1 MIPCTDSCQWQRDG
15 LCTLDT
21 CSTAGQPSAG
31 HPCVH
36 YLPII
41 FPAPADAAPP
51 RCSGPAAAPERSAP
65 ADQQRDVLE

>member
-21 CSTAGQPSAG
+21 CAAAGQPSAG

-36 YLPII
+36 YVPIS
-41 FPAPADAAPP
+41 PAPADAVPP
-51 RCSGPAAAPERSAP
+51 RCSAPAAAPVWSERGDP
-65 ADQQRDVLE
+65 PRDVPE

>member
-36 YLPII
+36 YLPI
-41 FPAPADAAPP
+41 FPAPADAQTLQYCAP
-51 RCSGPAAAPERSAP
+51 
-65 ADQQRDVLE
+65 Q